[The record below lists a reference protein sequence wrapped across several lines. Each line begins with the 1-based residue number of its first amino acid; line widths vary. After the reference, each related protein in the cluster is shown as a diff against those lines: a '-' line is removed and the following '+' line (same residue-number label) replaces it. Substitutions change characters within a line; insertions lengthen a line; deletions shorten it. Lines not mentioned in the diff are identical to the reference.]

1 MRGHLWRHLC
11 AGGGRQGQSI
21 KPGIKK
27 INKKKVEHEVE
38 QHCLSS
44 PAFEESVRGTDRLS
58 KRVAR
63 GSCYLSTHCCRAGV
77 SLILFEYRILILL
90 IEDMHAIL
98 FERKMISGAALPKKV
113 DGERLSKIYE
123 NSI

>member
-1 MRGHLWRHLC
+1 MTIAQYSFELRVLSTPSKIVGGAAPPLPPSMSEVLC
-11 AGGGRQGQSI
+11 
-21 KPGIKK
+21 
-27 INKKKVEHEVE
+27 
-38 QHCLSS
+38 
-44 PAFEESVRGTDRLS
+44 D
-58 KRVAR
+58 R
-63 GSCYLSTHCCRAGV
+63 GSVIVSTDER
-77 SLILFEYRILILL
+77 R

>member
-1 MRGHLWRHLC
+1 MTC
-11 AGGGRQGQSI
+11 S
-21 KPGIKK
+21 
-27 INKKKVEHEVE
+27 NHE
-38 QHCLSS
+38 SNN
-44 PAFEESVRGTDRLS
+44 P
-58 KRVAR
+58 
-63 GSCYLSTHCCRAGV
+63 
-77 SLILFEYRILILL
+77 